1 MYLIVFWVSFNFLY
15 FYLYIMVIVFFYY
28 LCFFLVIRILN
39 MKICRNGN
47 VFLLM
52 ESWKIGIKNSIKSK
66 RKNFLN
72 VFLFVF

>member
-15 FYLYIMVIVFFYY
+15 FYLNIMVIAFFYY

>member
-1 MYLIVFWVSFNFLY
+1 MYLIVFWVLFNFLY